1 MVITAMNIEITV
13 FWGVVLCGLVVA
25 NIEEQF
31 AASIFMGGGQGNVP
45 LKC

>member
-1 MVITAMNIEITV
+1 MVVTAMNIEIAV

-31 AASIFMGGGQGNVP
+31 AASIFMRGGQGSRY
-45 LKC
+45 L

>member
-1 MVITAMNIEITV
+1 MKIEITV

-31 AASIFMGGGQGNVP
+31 AASIFMEGGQGSSY
-45 LKC
+45 L